1 MNIESQLR
9 QLEVQYRY
17 ALSGAVA
24 AKARYLASADSRRAS
39 PARVAVLL
47 TEWLSL
53 VERKRALA
61 RRMSA
66 LERLEKSEFH

>member
-1 MNIESQLR
+1 MNIETKLR

-24 AKARYLASADSRRAS
+24 AKARYLACADSRRAS
-39 PARVAVLL
+39 PAHIAHLL

-66 LERLEKSEFH
+66 LEHLENSALH

>member
-1 MNIESQLR
+1 MSIELELR

-39 PARVAVLL
+39 PTHVAALL
-47 TEWLSL
+47 TAWLSL

-66 LERLEKSEFH
+66 LEQLEKTGLH